1 MKTDA
6 IYDAI
11 SGLDETYVSAA
22 DNSDAIRLS
31 FRKNRTRK
39 SKTIGTVC
47 ACAVV
52 VMASGW
58 IGSQGWFGKKPPAS
72 QNTYVPYESTS
83 VSDSQ
88 TTEQMQNQQTTVGEQ
103 PTAAP
108 PKEAESRIP
117 KTENPTKTVPTATQ
131 NRQEATTK
139 PSQTDVHATT
149 KSLLTNV
156 PPTTKARETSTTSS
170 EIPSDI
176 VTQPIQHGDYAAM
189 IKVVDTV
196 YIDTYK
202 QYDGEIDES
211 RMKRSVSY
219 TDGYPRNDGEQ
230 NFSREN
236 VDYVMISS
244 DTLICRINGE
254 WIVFRCYA

>member
-1 MKTDA
+1 MNTSA

-11 SGLDETYVSAA
+11 SGFDEAYVSAA
-22 DNSDAIRLS
+22 ENTDAIRQS
-31 FRKNRTRK
+31 FHKRRTRQIQM
-39 SKTIGTVC
+39 IGTVC
-47 ACAVV
+47 ACAA
-52 VMASGW
+52 VMLAAGW
-58 IGSQGWFGKKPPAS
+58 IGSQGWFGQKPPAAP
-72 QNTYVPYESTS
+72 NGFVTRESTA
-83 VSDSQ
+83 VSDDSI
-88 TTEQMQNQQTTVGEQ
+88 TEQ
-103 PTAAP
+103 
-108 PKEAESRIP
+108 
-117 KTENPTKTVPTATQ
+117 TQ
-131 NRQEATTK
+131 NRPTTVEERSTEPAKETESRVSKTEDHTRTAPAVNPTRQEPTTK

-254 WIVFRCYA
+254 WIVFRRYA

>member
-1 MKTDA
+1 MNGNEYILTFADIPDDIIHSASDDA
-6 IYDAI
+6 AVRKIFRQHRSHRNKMLSIMCCCIVVAAAAI
-11 SGLDETYVSAA
+11 G
-22 DNSDAIRLS
+22 
-31 FRKNRTRK
+31 F
-39 SKTIGTVC
+39 
-47 ACAVV
+47 
-52 VMASGW
+52 
-58 IGSQGWFGKKPPAS
+58 GSQGWFGKRPPV
-72 QNTYVPYESTS
+72 TPGGFVTRESTT
-83 VSDSQ
+83 VSDDSI
-88 TTEQMQNQQTTVGEQ
+88 TEQ
-103 PTAAP
+103 
-108 PKEAESRIP
+108 
-117 KTENPTKTVPTATQ
+117 TQ
-131 NRQEATTK
+131 NRRATVEERSTEPAKETESRVSKTEDHTRTAPAVNPTRQEPTTK
-139 PSQTDVHATT
+139 LSQTDVHATT

-254 WIVFRCYA
+254 WIVFRRYA